1 MGFQENLHKMKGNHS
16 KTEGKKILGRESCLC
31 RDCNNN
37 NNKKNGIIIELEG
50 RKRFLKREKKSQEG
64 IYNTIHTDT
73 TQYKIF

>member
-1 MGFQENLHKMKGNHS
+1 MRGNHS
-16 KTEGKKILGRESCLC
+16 KTEGNKNLGRESCLC

-37 NNKKNGIIIELEG
+37 NNNKKWHHHRIG
-50 RKRFLKREKKSQEG
+50 RKKKVYKKGEKKVRKG